1 MAAIRNRISYAVL
14 GVVLAVG
21 GLNAPGRA
29 EILDIRAEIAAK
41 AEEYADDALVS
52 SDAAFEQFPETQSGF
67 PLEVGVVLGNPG
79 DLTDVAFAF
88 TDFRDPTRPTG
99 SANPAEF
106 GLETT
111 CVSRGPAT
119 AYSVQSEAVETRT
132 IRLTAGDLGLSFGQ
146 SRASSEIFLSGAL
159 ILWTQDSG
167 RDLRGLEAEIQVT
180 VYRVAGAS
188 VSTELFSTGLRL
200 SGTAEGRV
208 TAAPLG
214 SLVYEF
220 GGSELLFS
228 NTSSDARAQAT
239 VSDAIEP
246 LGLFRVA
253 LIPNQAI
260 TYEYDVPTDR
270 PTILE
275 ARFLTRVRSLPDGT
289 GGGSAFGRQFTALN
303 AALEAVTSSAGAAA
317 VQDAVNVAQESR
329 NASTVSAPSFP
340 GRRSACGAFGA
351 ELGLMALLFV
361 GGCRSLLVRR
371 RAIDLP

>member
-228 NTSSDARAQAT
+228 NTSSAAGPVSCGSDPESGHHLRVRRSDGPADDSGSSLPHPRQEPAGWHRRRLCLRAAVHRAQRG
-239 VSDAIEP
+239 VRGRDE
-246 LGLFRVA
+246 LGR
-253 LIPNQAI
+253 
-260 TYEYDVPTDR
+260 
-270 PTILE
+270 
-275 ARFLTRVRSLPDGT
+275 
-289 GGGSAFGRQFTALN
+289 GGGG
-303 AALEAVTSSAGAAA
+303 
-317 VQDAVNVAQESR
+317 
-329 NASTVSAPSFP
+329 P
-340 GRRSACGAFGA
+340 GRRERGTGITERVHGVGAIVSRTQVGLWCIRGRTGADGSVVCWGLPIAPGPAACN
-351 ELGLMALLFV
+351 
-361 GGCRSLLVRR
+361 
-371 RAIDLP
+371 